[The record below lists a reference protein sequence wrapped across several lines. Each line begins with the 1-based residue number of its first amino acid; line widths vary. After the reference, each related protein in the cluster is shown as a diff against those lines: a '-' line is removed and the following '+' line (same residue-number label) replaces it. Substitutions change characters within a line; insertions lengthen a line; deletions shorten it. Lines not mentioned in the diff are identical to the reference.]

1 MRVNSGL
8 QDDNAM
14 IIKHFIEG
22 VADSIPT
29 WSTEFLAFPAI
40 SCMNDLLLC
49 RKLRYWTVI

>member
-1 MRVNSGL
+1 MRVISVL

-40 SCMNDLLLC
+40 NCMKDLLVC
-49 RKLRYWTVI
+49 RKPRYWTVI